1 MDSIALALVVC
12 GALAHASWNLLA
24 KKAAG
29 GAPFVWLYGVVSLL
43 PALPL
48 GGLAWWAFGRPL
60 TWQAWLAVL
69 ASAVLHVLYSLVLQR
84 GYRASDFSVVYPLAR
99 GTGPLLA
106 VLGAMVV
113 LHEWPSGLGWCGI
126 AAIVLGIL
134 LLADGPRLLRSG
146 GQTLRAGLRWGLLTG
161 GFIAAYTV
169 VDGWAIK
176 ALGLPPV
183 LYYGLGLVLRT
194 VLLAPQALRDV
205 PALRAQWASHRAAI
219 VWVGLLSPLAYTLT
233 LLALQRA
240 PLMYVA
246 PIREMSMLVAVL
258 LGASLLRETLTP
270 ARALGVL
277 CMLLGVSAL
286 ALAG

>member
-12 GALAHASWNLLA
+12 SALAHASWNLLA
-24 KKAAG
+24 KKVAG

-48 GGLAWWAFGRPL
+48 GGLAWWAFDRPL
-60 TWQAWLAVL
+60 PWQAWLAVL

-106 VLGAMVV
+106 VLGAMVF

-134 LLADGPRLLRSG
+134 LLADGPRLLHSG

-194 VLLAPQALRDV
+194 ALLAPQALRDV

-246 PIREMSMLVAVL
+246 PIREVSMLVAVL
-258 LGASLLRETLTP
+258 LGASLLREAITP
-270 ARALGVL
+270 VRALGVL
-277 CMLLGVSAL
+277 CMLLGVSTL